1 MTSNLLLSL
10 TVAASVA
17 SIGAPTFAGDALR
30 SGEWTAEFTKQETR
44 PLGGP
49 EHVIVAGVATGTNK
63 STGSK
68 AFGDGAQVLISDT
81 AELNQG
87 NGTQN
92 GYFTAV
98 DDKGS
103 ITSSY
108 TGRVTTKMVDGQ
120 PRTTSEGTWH
130 HVSGTGAYAD
140 VRETGR
146 YSFTMTSPTAMRGE
160 WVEATE
166 AAAQ

>member
-1 MTSNLLLSL
+1 MTSNMLISL
-10 TVAASVA
+10 TFAAAGVLVGVPAVADDASHA
-17 SIGAPTFAGDALR
+17 
-30 SGEWTAEFTKQETR
+30 GEWTAEFTKREAQ

-49 EHVIVAGVATGTNK
+49 DHVIIAGVATGTNK
-63 STGSK
+63 STGSEPH
-68 AFGDGAQVLISDT
+68 GDGAQVLISDT

-87 NGTQN
+87 NGPQN
-92 GYFTAV
+92 GYFTLV

-103 ITSSY
+103 ITSGY

-120 PRTTSEGTWH
+120 PRTTSEGTWR
-130 HVSGTGAYAD
+130 HVSGTGAYAN

-160 WVEATE
+160 WVEVAK
-166 AAAQ
+166 AAAH